1 MLVLTIAMA
10 SCTSCGRLV
19 GTGHTAFC
27 PFAKDLLRREAEAE
41 VAKAVREGREPC
53 CFCGFFSGH
62 GESCKITEI
71 ERRLSARPALPPSNP
86 VSVHLS
92 GSAPVSAS
100 AAGKLAEHEA
110 SPAMHQSLHHS
121 NRADNFATTTVSS
134 LSGYGIAELDRFESQ
149 ARGFQHSHLL
159 KARGEAELHSLLNT
173 SKTDGR
179 SLETVAP
186 AAVVRDGQSL
196 APAVPELSTASNME
210 DMNIVVAEP
219 VSASIQAANSTDAD
233 AAIAP
238 NDVTAATPS
247 DADADLLEDDD
258 LLMDADSDE
267 LCELCENCGHQ
278 PAAWELGGH
287 ECWECFSE
295 H

>member
-1 MLVLTIAMA
+1 M
-10 SCTSCGRLV
+10 
-19 GTGHTAFC
+19 
-27 PFAKDLLRREAEAE
+27 
-41 VAKAVREGREPC
+41 AKAV
-53 CFCGFFSGH
+53 
-62 GESCKITEI
+62 
-71 ERRLSARPALPPSNP
+71 
-86 VSVHLS
+86 
-92 GSAPVSAS
+92 
-100 AAGKLAEHEA
+100 
-110 SPAMHQSLHHS
+110 
-121 NRADNFATTTVSS
+121 RADNFASTTVSS

-149 ARGFQHSHLL
+149 ARGFQHGHLL

-196 APAVPELSTASNME
+196 EPAVPELSTASNMD
-210 DMNIVVAEP
+210 DMNIEVAEP
-219 VSASIQAANSTDAD
+219 VTASIQAA
-233 AAIAP
+233 

-247 DADADLLEDDD
+247 DADADLLDDDD

-267 LCELCENCGHQ
+267 LCELCENCGRQ

-287 ECWECFSE
+287 ECWECFRE

>member
-27 PFAKDLLRREAEAE
+27 PSAKDLLRREAEAE
-41 VAKAVREGREPC
+41 VAKAVR
-53 CFCGFFSGH
+53 
-62 GESCKITEI
+62 
-71 ERRLSARPALPPSNP
+71 
-86 VSVHLS
+86 
-92 GSAPVSAS
+92 
-100 AAGKLAEHEA
+100 
-110 SPAMHQSLHHS
+110 
-121 NRADNFATTTVSS
+121 ADNFASTTVSS
-134 LSGYGIAELDRFESQ
+134 LSGYGIAKLDRFESQ
-149 ARGFQHSHLL
+149 ARGFQHGHLL

-196 APAVPELSTASNME
+196 DPAVPELSTASLFQLNYIE
-210 DMNIVVAEP
+210 VAAP
-219 VSASIQAANSTDAD
+219 VPASIQAA
-233 AAIAP
+233 

-247 DADADLLEDDD
+247 DADADLLDDD
-258 LLMDADSDE
+258 NQLMDADSVE
-267 LCELCENCGHQ
+267 LCVHCENCGHR

-287 ECWECFSE
+287 ECWECFRE